1 MLTYKV
7 LKVNTLKGGSILKKG
22 DTYQYVLAAIGAAII
37 AILAQV
43 TIPLPLV
50 PITGQTLAIGLV
62 VTILGMRTGVLSV
75 IIYILIGAVGMPVF
89 SGMSGGLGIV
99 VGPTGGYIV
108 GFLPSAIIMGLYMRK
123 FGVTISQAIV
133 ANLIGM
139 VVTLVFGTIW
149 LKIVADLT
157 WTAAFMGG
165 VAPFIIVGVIKA
177 VLAAWFGVLVRR
189 RLEAAHLV
197 EATV

>member
-1 MLTYKV
+1 M
-7 LKVNTLKGGSILKKG
+7 
-22 DTYQYVLAAIGAAII
+22 
-37 AILAQV
+37 LAQV

-50 PITGQTLAIGLV
+50 PITGQTFAIGLV
-62 VTILGMRTGVLSV
+62 VTILGMRLGVLSV
-75 IIYILIGAVGMPVF
+75 MVYILIGAVGMPVF

-108 GFLPSAIIMGLYMRK
+108 GFLPSALLMGLYMRK
-123 FGVTISQAIV
+123 FGVTISHAII

-139 VVTLVFGTIW
+139 VVTLVFGTVW
-149 LKIVADLT
+149 LKIIADLT

-177 VLAAWFGVLVRR
+177 VLAAWFGVVVRR
-189 RLEAAHLV
+189 RLETARLIVAN
-197 EATV
+197 T